1 MTVKGNAKFEE
12 ELSCTFKNDMRNLA
26 NFYRLENIDFILE
39 SKMKLNQ
46 NENSKRLDRQDAVR
60 ELYLTLKINE

>member
-1 MTVKGNAKFEE
+1 MTLKGNAKFEE

-39 SKMKLNQ
+39 SKMELNQ
-46 NENSKRLDRQDAVR
+46 NENSKRLDRQDAVT
-60 ELYLTLKINE
+60 ELYFTLKINE

>member
-39 SKMKLNQ
+39 SKMELNQ
-46 NENSKRLDRQDAVR
+46 NENSKRLDRQDAVT
-60 ELYLTLKINE
+60 ELYFTLKINE

>member
-1 MTVKGNAKFEE
+1 MTLKGNAKFEE

-39 SKMKLNQ
+39 SKMELNQ
-46 NENSKRLDRQDAVR
+46 NENSKRLDRKDAVT
-60 ELYLTLKINE
+60 ELYFTLKINE

>member
-1 MTVKGNAKFEE
+1 MAVKGNAKFEE

-26 NFYRLENIDFILE
+26 NFYRMENIDFILE

-60 ELYLTLKINE
+60 ELCFTLKINE

>member
-1 MTVKGNAKFEE
+1 
-12 ELSCTFKNDMRNLA
+12 MRNLA

-60 ELYLTLKINE
+60 ELYFTLKINE

>member
-46 NENSKRLDRQDAVR
+46 NETRSSRCSERTLF
-60 ELYLTLKINE
+60 YLENK

>member
-1 MTVKGNAKFEE
+1 MTLKGNAKFEE

-39 SKMKLNQ
+39 SKMELNQ
-46 NENSKRLDRQDAVR
+46 NENSKRLDGQDAVR
-60 ELYLTLKINE
+60 ELYFTLKINE

>member
-46 NENSKRLDRQDAVR
+46 NENSKRLDCQDAVR
-60 ELYLTLKINE
+60 ELYFTLKINE